1 METVRDWHPG
11 GPRVVGVS
19 GDLIDQY
26 LTRLRA
32 SLRTPP
38 DRTAEILTEAEDHLR
53 ESAAAGEALGLT
65 EREAQEEA
73 IAAFGQVRAVGRAH
87 RGPAAVASELCM
99 AACKIAT
106 VYLLVVAAT
115 SVLMTILVNLL
126 ARQSHVLF
134 ISGMPRGFVTGR
146 HGATTVF
153 VPVTIVG
160 VVIAGVIA
168 LAGYWWI
175 RRLER
180 RRRAAQVTL
189 LGGYFPLFA
198 AICMLIL
205 GPIVVLLTAIIT
217 PPHTHTAFAIPAI
230 AAVVGSTTMTLA
242 YTLQMVRTMIRQ
254 GRDAATTRREADY
267 A

>member
-1 METVRDWHPG
+1 M
-11 GPRVVGVS
+11 VGVS

-53 ESAAAGEALGLT
+53 EFAAAGEALGLT

-73 IAAFGQVRAVGRAH
+73 IATFGQVRAVVRAH
-87 RGPAAVASELCM
+87 RRPAAFASELCM

-115 SVLMTILVNLL
+115 SVLMTILVSLP
-126 ARQSHVLF
+126 ARQLHVIYF
-134 ISGMPRGFVTGR
+134 AGRPRGFVTGR
-146 HGATTVF
+146 HGSTTVF
-153 VPVTIVG
+153 VPVTIVA
-160 VVIAGVIA
+160 VVVAGMIA
-168 LAGYWWI
+168 LGGYWWL

-180 RRRAAQVTL
+180 RRRAAQATL

-198 AICMLIL
+198 AIFMLIF
-205 GPIVVLLTAIIT
+205 GPVVVLLTAIIT
-217 PPHTHTAFAIPAI
+217 PPHTHTAFEIPAI
-230 AAVVGSTTMTLA
+230 AAVVSSTAMALA
-242 YTLQMVRTMIRQ
+242 YTVQMVRTTIRQ
-254 GRDAATTRREADY
+254 GRDAETTGREADY

>member
-1 METVRDWHPG
+1 MEAVRDRRPG
-11 GPRVVGVS
+11 GPGVVGMS

-38 DRTAEILTEAEDHLR
+38 DRTEQILTEAEDHLR

-65 EREAQEEA
+65 EREAQESA
-73 IAAFGQVRAVGRAH
+73 IAAFGQVRAVVRAH
-87 RGPAAVASELCM
+87 RRPAAVASELCM

-115 SVLMTILVNLL
+115 SVLMTIPVDLL
-126 ARQSHVLF
+126 ARQLHVIF
-134 ISGMPRGFVTGR
+134 RAGMPVGFVTGR
-146 HGATTVF
+146 HGSTTVF

-160 VVIAGVIA
+160 VAIAVMIA
-168 LAGYWWI
+168 LAGYWWL

-180 RRRAAQVTL
+180 RRRAAQATL

-198 AICMLIL
+198 AICMLIF

-217 PPHTHTAFAIPAI
+217 PPHTHTAFEIPVI
-230 AAVVGSTTMTLA
+230 AAVAGSVAMALA
-242 YTLQMVRTMIRQ
+242 YTVQMVRAMIRQ
-254 GRDAATTRREADY
+254 GRDAGTTGREADY